1 MIVDLPHIVTVLAT
15 VVTVVICVLLHY
27 ESLSLLGRWL
37 TVERL
42 AHRAR
47 IVAMMFGLVLVHIV
61 EIWMFALTSYLLA
74 TRSGF
79 GGFIANIPMIF
90 VDYVY
95 FSAVTYTSLGFGEI
109 VPYGALRFLAGT
121 EALLGLL
128 MIGWTVAYTHLEM
141 QRYWGRD

>member
-1 MIVDLPHIVTVLAT
+1 MILDLPHVLTVFAT
-15 VVTVVICVLLHY
+15 VVTVVLCVLLHY
-27 ESLSLLGRWL
+27 ESLSVLGRWL

-47 IVAMMFGLVLVHIV
+47 IVAMMFGLVVVHIV
-61 EIWMFALTSYLLA
+61 EIWGFALTYLLLA
-74 TRSGF
+74 AQSGF

-121 EALLGLL
+121 EALVGLL